1 MEQFNWVV
9 LLFSLVENT
18 LVSLLILSLLA
29 LKINYRKLL
38 LMVVSVSLVVL
49 TVRTFPVTPVILVFT
64 GLLVYTILLHQ
75 LFKVNYFIGG
85 VMSGISIII
94 YLLIETSTVPLFA
107 QLTAFD
113 LNYFLDDLLYRTLF
127 FLPQVAVMLLIICL
141 VRKYALDFQST
152 IKFLSREDLELETDQ
167 EIDLSYAKKINNTMS
182 LLTLFLIFQGLFLLA
197 IYWGPRVFPYF
208 YKGSSIYSSPIFL
221 NTISVLLLIVIL
233 ALIRQLVEML
243 KLQRNDMI
251 ERIKEKVLQQ
261 MNWELRMQ
269 YHDYNHHLGMINV
282 MLKMNQV
289 EAARKYL
296 KGIVT
301 ELEQIE
307 EVVRTGNQTLN
318 ALLYSKISR
327 AKVAGVNVKVN
338 TINQIKEL
346 GLSNWDLNRI
356 IGNLLDNAIEA
367 LGSLEDGDKTVEV
380 IIDGG
385 TEENRFEVKTMGIVI
400 KKEIEERLFERGYTT
415 KKEKGHGLG
424 LAICQELVNQNRG
437 KLLIEK
443 DQFKKYTSF
452 ISVLPIRK
460 TS

>member
-29 LKINYRKLL
+29 LKINYRKLF

-64 GLLVYTILLHQ
+64 GLLLYTILLHQ

-85 VMSGISIII
+85 VICGISIII
-94 YLLIETSTVPLFA
+94 YLLLETSILPLFA

-113 LNYFLDDLLYRTLF
+113 LNSLFDEPLYRTLF
-127 FLPQVAVMLLIICL
+127 FLPQVAGMLLIIIL
-141 VRKYALDFQST
+141 VRKYALDLQST

-167 EIDLSYAKKINNTMS
+167 EIDLSYARKINNTMS
-182 LLTLFLIFQGLFLLA
+182 ILTLFLIFQGLFLLA
-197 IYWGPRVFPYF
+197 IYWGPGVFSF
-208 YKGSSIYSSPIFL
+208 LFKSTSVFGSSIFL
-221 NTISVLLLIVIL
+221 NVLSVILIIVIL

-243 KLQRNDMI
+243 KLQRNDII

-307 EVVRTGNQTLN
+307 EVVRTGSQTLN

>member
-29 LKINYRKLL
+29 VKINYRKLF

-49 TVRTFPVTPVILVFT
+49 TVRTFPVTPVMLVFT
-64 GLLVYTILLHQ
+64 GLLLYTILLHQ

-85 VMSGISIII
+85 VISGISIII
-94 YLLIETSTVPLFA
+94 YLLIETSTVPLSA

-113 LNYFLDDLLYRTLF
+113 LNYLFDEPLYRTLF
-127 FLPQVAVMLLIICL
+127 FLPQATMMLLIIYFI
-141 VRKYALDFQST
+141 RRYAIDLQSS
-152 IKFLSREDLELETDQ
+152 IKFLSREDLELETYQ

-182 LLTLFLIFQGLFLLA
+182 LLTLFLIFQGLILHT
-197 IYWGPRVFPYF
+197 IYWGPGVLAFLFKGRSFF
-208 YKGSSIYSSPIFL
+208 GSSIFL
-221 NTISVLLLIVIL
+221 NVITVLLLIVIL

-307 EVVRTGNQTLN
+307 EVVRTGSQTLN